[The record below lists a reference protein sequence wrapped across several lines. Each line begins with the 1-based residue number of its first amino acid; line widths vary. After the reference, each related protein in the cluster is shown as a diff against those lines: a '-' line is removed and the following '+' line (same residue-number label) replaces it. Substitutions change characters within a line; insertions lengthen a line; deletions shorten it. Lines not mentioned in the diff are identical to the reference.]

1 MKRGIILFFSFLF
14 TWLLNAQLPIQQDT
28 IRYVMANLNLRE
40 APNTTS
46 AIITQIPK
54 GTQVT
59 IDEDCECKWI
69 PVNYNGYIGY
79 VSTKYLSKNKIDHTP
94 IRNSSGIKYY
104 TNSKGEKVQSP
115 TYYNTTPPGA
125 TALCRDGTY
134 SFSKSRRGTC
144 SHHGGVA
151 KWLK

>member
-14 TWLLNAQLPIQQDT
+14 SCLLNAQLSIQQDT

-79 VSTKYLSKNKIDHTP
+79 VSTKYLSKEKIECTTTYN
-94 IRNSSGIKYY
+94 NSTSIKYY
-104 TNSKGEKVQSP
+104 TNSKGERVQSP
-115 TYYNTTPPGA
+115 TYYN
-125 TALCRDGTY
+125 
-134 SFSKSRRGTC
+134 SRLLEQQLYVEME
-144 SHHGGVA
+144 HIVLA
-151 KWLK
+151 KAVEEHAHIMVELQNG

>member
-94 IRNSSGIKYY
+94 IRNSSRIKYY

>member
-14 TWLLNAQLPIQQDT
+14 SCLLNAQLSIQQDT

-54 GTQVT
+54 GTRVT
-59 IDEDCECKWI
+59 VDEDCECKWI
-69 PVNYNGYIGY
+69 PVNYNGHIGY

-94 IRNSSGIKYY
+94 IRNSSIK
-104 TNSKGEKVQSP
+104 
-115 TYYNTTPPGA
+115 
-125 TALCRDGTY
+125 
-134 SFSKSRRGTC
+134 
-144 SHHGGVA
+144 
-151 KWLK
+151 

>member
-14 TWLLNAQLPIQQDT
+14 SCLLNAQLSIQQDT

-79 VSTKYLSKNKIDHTP
+79 VSTKYLSKEKLNVLLHT
-94 IRNSSGIKYY
+94 ITVHLLNIIQIQREN
-104 TNSKGEKVQSP
+104 E
-115 TYYNTTPPGA
+115 YNLQLIIIPR
-125 TALCRDGTY
+125 LLEQQLY
-134 SFSKSRRGTC
+134 VEME
-144 SHHGGVA
+144 HIVLA
-151 KWLK
+151 KAVEEHAHIMVELQNG

>member
-1 MKRGIILFFSFLF
+1 M
-14 TWLLNAQLPIQQDT
+14 
-28 IRYVMANLNLRE
+28 VNLNLRE

-79 VSTKYLSKNKIDHTP
+79 VSTKYLSKEKIECNYYIQITVHLL
-94 IRNSSGIKYY
+94 NNY
-104 TNSKGEKVQSP
+104 TNSKGRTS
-115 TYYNTTPPGA
+115 TISN
-125 TALCRDGTY
+125 L
-134 SFSKSRRGTC
+134 
-144 SHHGGVA
+144 
-151 KWLK
+151 L

>member
-14 TWLLNAQLPIQQDT
+14 PCLLNAQLSTQQDT

-59 IDEDCECKWI
+59 IPFKRK
-69 PVNYNGYIGY
+69 NRMYYYI
-79 VSTKYLSKNKIDHTP
+79 
-94 IRNSSGIKYY
+94 
-104 TNSKGEKVQSP
+104 Q
-115 TYYNTTPPGA
+115 
-125 TALCRDGTY
+125 
-134 SFSKSRRGTC
+134 
-144 SHHGGVA
+144 
-151 KWLK
+151 

>member
-1 MKRGIILFFSFLF
+1 M
-14 TWLLNAQLPIQQDT
+14 
-28 IRYVMANLNLRE
+28 VNLNLRE

-79 VSTKYLSKNKIDHTP
+79 VSTKYLSKEKIECTTTYN
-94 IRNSSGIKYY
+94 NSTSIKYY
-104 TNSKGEKVQSP
+104 TNSKGERVQSP
-115 TYYNTTPPGA
+115 TYYNSRA
-125 TALCRDGTY
+125 SWSN
-134 SFSKSRRGTC
+134 SFM
-144 SHHGGVA
+144 
-151 KWLK
+151 

>member
-14 TWLLNAQLPIQQDT
+14 SCLLNAQLSIQQDT

-79 VSTKYLSKNKIDHTP
+79 VSTKYLSKEKIECTILHT
-94 IRNSSGIKYY
+94 ITVHLLNIIQIQREN
-104 TNSKGEKVQSP
+104 E
-115 TYYNTTPPGA
+115 YNLQLIIIPR
-125 TALCRDGTY
+125 LLEQQLY
-134 SFSKSRRGTC
+134 VEME
-144 SHHGGVA
+144 HIVLA
-151 KWLK
+151 KAVEEHAHIMVELQNG

>member
-1 MKRGIILFFSFLF
+1 
-14 TWLLNAQLPIQQDT
+14 
-28 IRYVMANLNLRE
+28 MANLNLRE

-79 VSTKYLSKNKIDHTP
+79 VSTKYLSKEKLNVLLHT
-94 IRNSSGIKYY
+94 ITVHLLNIIQIQREN
-104 TNSKGEKVQSP
+104 E
-115 TYYNTTPPGA
+115 YNLQLIIIPR
-125 TALCRDGTY
+125 LLEQQLY
-134 SFSKSRRGTC
+134 VEME
-144 SHHGGVA
+144 HIVLA
-151 KWLK
+151 KAVEEHAHIMVELQNG

>member
-14 TWLLNAQLPIQQDT
+14 PCLLNAQLSTQQDT

-69 PVNYNGYIGY
+69 PINYNGYIGY
-79 VSTKYLSKNKIDHTP
+79 VSTKYLSKEKIDVLLHT
-94 IRNSSGIKYY
+94 ITVRLLNIIQIQR
-104 TNSKGEKVQSP
+104 EKE
-115 TYYNTTPPGA
+115 YNLQLIIIPR
-125 TALCRDGTY
+125 LLEQQLY
-134 SFSKSRRGTC
+134 VEME
-144 SHHGGVA
+144 HIVLA
-151 KWLK
+151 KAVEEHVHIMVELQNG

>member
-14 TWLLNAQLPIQQDT
+14 SCLLNAQLSIQQDT

-54 GTQVT
+54 GTRVT
-59 IDEDCECKWI
+59 VDEDCECKWI
-69 PVNYNGYIGY
+69 PVKDNGHIGY

-94 IRNSSGIKYY
+94 IRNISIKYY
-104 TNSKGEKVQSP
+104 SNSTGERVQSP
-115 TYYNTTPPGA
+115 TYYNSAPPGA

>member
-1 MKRGIILFFSFLF
+1 M
-14 TWLLNAQLPIQQDT
+14 
-28 IRYVMANLNLRE
+28 IRMRIFICRCFRIKI
-40 APNTTS
+40 P
-46 AIITQIPK
+46 ITQIPK

-69 PVNYNGYIGY
+69 PINYNGYIGY
-79 VSTKYLSKNKIDHTP
+79 VSTKYLSKEKIECTTTYN
-94 IRNSSGIKYY
+94 NSTSIKYY
-104 TNSKGEKVQSP
+104 TNSKGERVQSP
-115 TYYNTTPPGA
+115 TYYNSAPPGA

>member
-14 TWLLNAQLPIQQDT
+14 SCLLNAQLSIQQDT

-54 GTQVT
+54 GTRVT
-59 IDEDCECKWI
+59 VDEDCECKWI
-69 PVNYNGYIGY
+69 PVNYNGHIGY

-94 IRNSSGIKYY
+94 IRNSSIKYY
-104 TNSKGEKVQSP
+104 TNSNGERVQSP
-115 TYYNTTPPGA
+115 TYYNSVPPGA

>member
-1 MKRGIILFFSFLF
+1 MKRGIILFFFFFFSC
-14 TWLLNAQLPIQQDT
+14 LLNAQLSIQQDT

-79 VSTKYLSKNKIDHTP
+79 VSTKYLSKENLQIHT
-94 IRNSSGIKYY
+94 ITVHLLNILQIQREN
-104 TNSKGEKVQSP
+104 E
-115 TYYNTTPPGA
+115 YNLQLIIIPR
-125 TALCRDGTY
+125 LLEQQLY
-134 SFSKSRRGTC
+134 VEME
-144 SHHGGVA
+144 HIVLA
-151 KWLK
+151 KAVEEHAHIMVELQNG

>member
-14 TWLLNAQLPIQQDT
+14 SCLLNAQLSIQQDT

-79 VSTKYLSKNKIDHTP
+79 VSTKYLSKEKIECTTTYN
-94 IRNSSGIKYY
+94 NSTSIKYY
-104 TNSKGEKVQSP
+104 LNS
-115 TYYNTTPPGA
+115 A
-125 TALCRDGTY
+125 TL
-134 SFSKSRRGTC
+134 
-144 SHHGGVA
+144 
-151 KWLK
+151 

>member
-14 TWLLNAQLPIQQDT
+14 SCLLNAQLSIQQDT

-59 IDEDCECKWI
+59 ID
-69 PVNYNGYIGY
+69 VLLLY
-79 VSTKYLSKNKIDHTP
+79 VVVHSIFSFERYFV
-94 IRNSSGIKYY
+94 
-104 TNSKGEKVQSP
+104 E
-115 TYYNTTPPGA
+115 TYPMYP
-125 TALCRDGTY
+125 L
-134 SFSKSRRGTC
+134 
-144 SHHGGVA
+144 
-151 KWLK
+151 

>member
-14 TWLLNAQLPIQQDT
+14 PCLLNAQLSTQQDT

-40 APNTTS
+40 SPNTTS

-69 PVNYNGYIGY
+69 PINYNGYIGY
-79 VSTKYLSKNKIDHTP
+79 VSTKYLSKEKQNVLLHT
-94 IRNSSGIKYY
+94 ITVRLLNIIQIQR
-104 TNSKGEKVQSP
+104 EKE
-115 TYYNTTPPGA
+115 YNLQLIIIPR
-125 TALCRDGTY
+125 LLEQQLY
-134 SFSKSRRGTC
+134 VEME
-144 SHHGGVA
+144 HIVLA
-151 KWLK
+151 KAVEEHVHIMVELQNG

>member
-1 MKRGIILFFSFLF
+1 MKRGIILFFFLF
-14 TWLLNAQLPIQQDT
+14 SCLLNAQLSIQQDT

-79 VSTKYLSKNKIDHTP
+79 VSTKYLSKEKLNVLLHT
-94 IRNSSGIKYY
+94 ITVHLLNIIQIQREN
-104 TNSKGEKVQSP
+104 E
-115 TYYNTTPPGA
+115 YNLQLIIIPR
-125 TALCRDGTY
+125 LLEQQLY
-134 SFSKSRRGTC
+134 VEME
-144 SHHGGVA
+144 HIVLA
-151 KWLK
+151 KAVEEHAHIMVELQNG

>member
-14 TWLLNAQLPIQQDT
+14 SCLLNAQLSIQQDT

-79 VSTKYLSKNKIDHTP
+79 VSTKTFQKKKLNVLLHT
-94 IRNSSGIKYY
+94 ITVHLLNIIQIQREN
-104 TNSKGEKVQSP
+104 E
-115 TYYNTTPPGA
+115 YNLQLIIIPR
-125 TALCRDGTY
+125 LLEQQLY
-134 SFSKSRRGTC
+134 VEME
-144 SHHGGVA
+144 HIVLA
-151 KWLK
+151 KAVEEHAHIMVELQNG